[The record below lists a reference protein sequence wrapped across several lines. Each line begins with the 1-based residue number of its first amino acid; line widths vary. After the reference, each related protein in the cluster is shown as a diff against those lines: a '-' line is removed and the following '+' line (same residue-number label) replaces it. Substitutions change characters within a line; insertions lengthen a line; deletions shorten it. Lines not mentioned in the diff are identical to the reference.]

1 MIASNIATLYRILG
15 QMEESEK
22 WIEIVKF
29 SLETQRERTGIVHTG
44 YAILMDGYDNLLGD
58 KRCFKEALKMD
69 EEAAENYLYNSN
81 IFCITGMF
89 YRIAWNSYEIAKDS
103 SMEHEYAALRQKW
116 STAFQLSELLA
127 DYMND
132 KNLANFLKMEREKFL
147 LC

>member
-1 MIASNIATLYRILG
+1 MALRQDRILG

-22 WIEIVKF
+22 WFEIVKF

-44 YAILMDGYDNLLGD
+44 YTVLMDSYDNLLGD

-89 YRIAWNSYEIAKDS
+89 YRIAWNSYEIAKEL
-103 SMEHEYAALRQKW
+103 SMKNECAALHTGIENGISPR
-116 STAFQLSELLA
+116 SDIDEYLLH
-127 DYMND
+127 
-132 KNLANFLKMEREKFL
+132 
-147 LC
+147 